1 MLCTERYLRYCRAL
15 PCTALCSAATIPLK
29 CLHFVAFNSYVR
41 TLILIINFAQTR
53 WPTVNSIFCTRELL
67 HGKWSMTDCHFQY
80 WLHVWVW
87 GCITHRCL
95 SSLSLFCFQG
105 VDTIRFQN
113 RFPPDQWEDALAS
126 LLPQLNKD
134 SECIWGM
141 VLHLWCSNWGTI
153 LYILT
158 LLSFIVLYCVF
169 EHVPCQCVCVRTCV
183 CVVVSVELSLLL
195 RLVAIVCLC
204 GSLPACVRLH
214 CLPNVHSLMLSILL
228 L

>member
-1 MLCTERYLRYCRAL
+1 MLTTFTLPETMLCTERYLRYCRAL

-113 RFPPDQWEDALAS
+113 RFPPDQWEDALAFFTAS
-126 LLPQLNKD
+126 TEQGQ
-134 SECIWGM
+134 WM
-141 VLHLWCSNWGTI
+141 HLRHGAPP
-153 LYILT
+153 L
-158 LLSFIVLYCVF
+158 
-169 EHVPCQCVCVRTCV
+169 VR
-183 CVVVSVELSLLL
+183 
-195 RLVAIVCLC
+195 
-204 GSLPACVRLH
+204 
-214 CLPNVHSLMLSILL
+214 
-228 L
+228 